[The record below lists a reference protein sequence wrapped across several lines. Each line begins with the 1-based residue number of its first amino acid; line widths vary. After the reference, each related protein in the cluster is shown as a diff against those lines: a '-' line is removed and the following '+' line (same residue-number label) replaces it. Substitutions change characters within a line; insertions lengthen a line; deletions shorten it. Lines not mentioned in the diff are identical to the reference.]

1 MGSDKLFQ
9 NNISS
14 ENIEIRNKLL
24 KADKEKNQHFPQK
37 LDNKLSEDGKFD
49 QVFHLGENEKA
60 LQEDFVCF
68 HSTVE
73 GKSKIKSFYETYEL
87 KTNQKSLFF

>member
-24 KADKEKNQHFPQK
+24 KADKEKNKHFPQK
-37 LDNKLSEDGKFD
+37 IDNKLSKDSKFD
-49 QVFHLGENEKA
+49 HVFHFRGNKKA

-68 HSTVE
+68 HSTVD
-73 GKSKIKSFYETYEL
+73 GKSKIKSFM
-87 KTNQKSLFF
+87 KHMN